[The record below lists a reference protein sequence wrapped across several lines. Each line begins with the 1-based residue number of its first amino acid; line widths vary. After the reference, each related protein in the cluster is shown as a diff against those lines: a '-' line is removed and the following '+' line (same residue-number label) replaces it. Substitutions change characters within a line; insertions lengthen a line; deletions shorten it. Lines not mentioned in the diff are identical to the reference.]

1 LIASIS
7 GDREEK
13 CANAAN
19 FFVLFVGPPNMDR
32 KDRAF
37 LKILKNESR
46 AMITHESEP
55 PSDKV
60 QKIIV
65 RFARGSVTPK
75 ERAEF
80 CEILQKRPDWVR
92 LLADEV
98 KSLRRGGN

>member
-37 LKILKNESR
+37 LEMLKNQSR
-46 AMITHESEP
+46 TMITHESEP
-55 PSDKV
+55 PSDQV

-65 RFARGSVTPK
+65 RFARGSVTPE
-75 ERAEF
+75 ERAQL
-80 CEILQKRPDWVR
+80 CETLQQRPDWVR
-92 LLADEV
+92 LLAAEV
-98 KSLRRGGN
+98 KSLRRGGS